1 MRVFIFF
8 PCLQNFRP
16 LGSIAKKLWPL
27 EITDHYSKGLKGF
40 FLRNQ
45 VVSFTQKQY
54 DVIFSK
60 YDVVMMSYDV
70 VMMSYDVVM
79 MSYDIVM
86 MSFRFRAGRPQYR
99 GGEY

>member
-1 MRVFIFF
+1 M
-8 PCLQNFRP
+8 P
-16 LGSIAKKLWPL
+16 AKFQATRIYSKKNWPL
-27 EITDHYSKGLKGF
+27 EITDYYSNGLKGF

-70 VMMSYDVVM
+70 VMMSYD
-79 MSYDIVM
+79 IVM

-99 GGEY
+99 GGEK

>member
-1 MRVFIFF
+1 M
-8 PCLQNFRP
+8 P
-16 LGSIAKKLWPL
+16 AKFQTTRIYSKKNWPL
-27 EITDHYSKGLKGF
+27 EITDYYSNGLKGF

-60 YDVVMMSYDV
+60 YDVVMMSKY
-70 VMMSYDVVM
+70 
-79 MSYDIVM
+79 IIT

-99 GGEY
+99 DGEY